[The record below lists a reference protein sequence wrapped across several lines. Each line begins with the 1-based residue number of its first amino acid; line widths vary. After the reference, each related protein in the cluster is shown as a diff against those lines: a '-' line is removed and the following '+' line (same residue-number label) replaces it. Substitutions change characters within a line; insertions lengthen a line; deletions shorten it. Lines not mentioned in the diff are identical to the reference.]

1 MNCIYA
7 PLCKLACPLCDIWNG
22 GIEVDCAF
30 TSSLYYRWM
39 FGKVYFI
46 VFSILYHFV
55 CGCKGMYQ
63 EARE

>member
-1 MNCIYA
+1 M
-7 PLCKLACPLCDIWNG
+7 ACPLCDIWNG

>member
-1 MNCIYA
+1 MPDLPALIVMA
-7 PLCKLACPLCDIWNG
+7 VKGLG
-22 GIEVDCAF
+22 VDCAF